1 MPSATQRSSKI
12 RAELC
17 PLNLRTINK
26 GIFDISESHSSWS
39 HWTEK
44 YWNIMTKCGLF
55 DSMVVPYRDVNY
67 YFLLSQHT
75 CRPCNHSYIYD
86 KISEYIHLEYT
97 DLEENKSI
105 GDCSRKRRYMTSVR
119 HVIKFKTGQDAH
131 FSIANSNIKFEGP

>member
-1 MPSATQRSSKI
+1 
-12 RAELC
+12 
-17 PLNLRTINK
+17 
-26 GIFDISESHSSWS
+26 
-39 HWTEK
+39 
-44 YWNIMTKCGLF
+44 MTKCGLF

-75 CRPCNHSYIYD
+75 CRLCNHSYIYD
-86 KISEYIHLEYT
+86 KISEYIRLEYT

-119 HVIKFKTGQDAH
+119 HVIKLKTGQDAH